1 MMTLE
6 ETREWIA
13 NECKATKC
21 RFERGDKC
29 VEDGDCRAVKTAN
42 LQALSELA
50 VYRSLGSIEEII
62 ALKKQVEDY
71 DENHALTY
79 KQGKEDGI
87 ADMREAI
94 KKDLPRSYAWYDDE
108 VDEIAEKVKNGE

>member
-1 MMTLE
+1 MTLE
-6 ETREWIA
+6 EIKENFTA
-13 NECKATKC
+13 QCKAC
-21 RFERGDKC
+21 EFSRPNGKC
-29 VEDGDCRAVKTAN
+29 VEDGECQKVQKACVK
-42 LQALSELA
+42 ALEELEM
-50 VYRSLGSIEEII
+50 YKSLGVENII

-108 VDEIAEKVKNGE
+108 IDEIAEKVKNGE